1 MTNEQLC
8 SLAQGGD
15 HTAESLLIE
24 NLLPGIRIT
33 AAKIKKRYTGLML
46 EKDDLIQE
54 ALIGSLRAINTFDPE
69 TGNLFRTYAAAIAEN
84 AMMDYVRKCISAI
97 PYTGRIL
104 SLDAPAP
111 GYDPADDVT
120 YGEIILDEYSKTP
133 EQIFIKKETIEEVR
147 NALQT
152 ISDRERAYLHYRYGF
167 ADELQHDQS
176 ETAAHFHLSTSRAKS
191 IEKTALH
198 NVRQALP

>member
-1 MTNEQLC
+1 M
-8 SLAQGGD
+8 
-15 HTAESLLIE
+15 
-24 NLLPGIRIT
+24 
-33 AAKIKKRYTGLML
+33 
-46 EKDDLIQE
+46 
-54 ALIGSLRAINTFDPE
+54 RAINTFDPE
-69 TGNLFRTYAAAIAEN
+69 TGNLFQTYAAAIAEN

-120 YGEIILDEYSKTP
+120 YGAIILDEYSKTP

-147 NALQT
+147 NALQM

-191 IEKTALH
+191 IERLRSAMSGKHFPDRDALMFVDFVSLRCDTERPGF
-198 NVRQALP
+198 NSLPLYHPGRF